1 MDYEEY
7 TNEAVRLRPELVAA
21 ARRYL
26 GNEAD
31 AEDAVQEVLLKLWT
45 IHDTFV
51 GNTGGMAHRMLR
63 NHCISVLRRKRPSV
77 SIDDVEWD
85 VAESGVDADSVA
97 DADVDDMAEMM
108 AVVDALPDYQQTV
121 LRLRHIDGMS
131 MDDIAALTG
140 TSAANIRQTLSR
152 ARRSAR
158 RQYLLAHRWKIAG
171 IVATI
176 AVVFSIGMWHDHREV
191 QRLEARYGGS
201 YVIVGGKKNSNLREI
216 LPDVVQ
222 ALAQADTDDATYDAQ
237 RIIEEAEAEARKYLG
252 QPHPYSPNVGE
263 P

>member
-7 TNEAVRLRPELVAA
+7 TKEAVRLRGELVAA

-26 GNEAD
+26 GNDDD
-31 AEDAVQEVLLKLWT
+31 AEDAVQEVLLKLWM

-51 GNTGGMAHRMLR
+51 GNTAGMAHRMLR
-63 NHCISVLRRKRPSV
+63 NHCISVLRRRRPSV
-77 SIDDVEWD
+77 SIDDVGWE
-85 VAESGVDADSVA
+85 VAESSMDADVA
-97 DADVDDMAEMM
+97 ADVDVDDMEEMM

-201 YVIVGGKKNSNLREI
+201 YVIEGGKKSTNLRDIMPEVLQTLAMADNI
-216 LPDVVQ
+216 DAATDAATIIRQ
-222 ALAQADTDDATYDAQ
+222 AEQEAMKYIDDP
-237 RIIEEAEAEARKYLG
+237 ELL
-252 QPHPYSPNVGE
+252 NN
-263 P
+263 